1 MTRRYRATGTIAV
14 LTVVLARGL
23 LAQALDTTQRATLP
37 PATKLEAFQPV
48 AGQVTT
54 LGYDQL
60 GLITPGMTVPAT
72 LSVDVRQLQAAGG
85 GGVVRGVVVEIR
97 TSIHT
102 ARSFVD
108 EDEIPELIKGI
119 DALLSVKSNPTNFT
133 NFEVKYRTKGDLV
146 LAAFNTTG
154 DRMRFAV
161 TAGRVFTETRS
172 IDESEMHKFRDW
184 MESAQKKLTS
194 TQGK

>member
-1 MTRRYRATGTIAV
+1 MIRRFRATGIVTV
-14 LTVVLARGL
+14 LIVALAPGL
-23 LAQALDTTQRATLP
+23 LAQAVDTTQRATLP

-60 GLITPGMTVPAT
+60 GLITPGMMVPAT
-72 LSVDVRQLQAAGG
+72 LSVDVRQLQGAG
-85 GGVVRGVVVEIR
+85 GGVVRGVAVEVK
-97 TSIHT
+97 TSVHT

-108 EDEIPELIKGI
+108 EDEIPELINGI

-146 LAAFNTTG
+146 LAAFNATG
-154 DRMRFAV
+154 DRIRFAV

-172 IDESEMHKFRDW
+172 IDESEMRKFRDW
-184 MESAQKKLTS
+184 METAQKKLSS

>member
-1 MTRRYRATGTIAV
+1 MIRRYHATGLITAV
-14 LTVVLARGL
+14 FLVLARGL
-23 LAQALDTTQRATLP
+23 SAQAVDTTQRATLP

-72 LSVDVRQLQAAGG
+72 LSVDVRQLQGASS
-85 GGVVRGVVVEIR
+85 GVVRGVVIEIK
-97 TSIHT
+97 TSVHT

-108 EDEIPELIKGI
+108 EDELPELIKGI

-146 LAAFNTTG
+146 LAAFNASG
-154 DRMRFAV
+154 DRIRFAV
-161 TAGRVFTETRS
+161 TAGRILTETRS

-184 MESAQKKLTS
+184 MDTAQKKLTS
-194 TQGK
+194 TQVK

>member
-1 MTRRYRATGTIAV
+1 MIRRYHAAGLITAV
-14 LTVVLARGL
+14 LVVLARGL
-23 LAQALDTTQRATLP
+23 SAQAVDTTQRATLP

-72 LSVDVRQLQAAGG
+72 LSVDVRQLQGASS
-85 GGVVRGVVVEIR
+85 GVVRGVVVEIK
-97 TSIHT
+97 TSVHT

-108 EDEIPELIKGI
+108 EDELPELIKGI

-133 NFEVKYRTKGDLV
+133 NFEVRYRTKGDLV
-146 LAAFNTTG
+146 LAAFNASG
-154 DRMRFAV
+154 DRIRFAV
-161 TAGRVFTETRS
+161 TAGRILTETRS

-184 MESAQKKLTS
+184 MDTAQKKLTS
-194 TQGK
+194 TQVK